1 VNMGAAKPGC
11 KKPGLDILPVTNNIV
26 KTGSDFMV
34 IGLGLDLVEIAR
46 IKQAWQRFGLKF
58 AERVLHRL
66 ELEQMQQT
74 FAAQLSSAQAI
85 GQSRPLH
92 AFMAARFAA
101 KEAAVKALGTGFSA
115 GIGFKDM
122 YVQNLP
128 SGQPQL
134 FLLGKALTRMQEIG
148 AADALLSLTHSRHTA
163 AAVVVLAK

>member
-1 VNMGAAKPGC
+1 
-11 KKPGLDILPVTNNIV
+11 
-26 KTGSDFMV
+26 MV
-34 IGLGLDLVEIAR
+34 IGLGLDLVEIER

-58 AERVLHRL
+58 AEHVLHQL

-74 FAAQLSSAQAI
+74 FATQLSSAKSL

-101 KEAAVKALGTGFSA
+101 KEATVKALGTGISV

-134 FLLGKALTRMQEIG
+134 FLLGKALTRMQALG
-148 AADALLSLTHSRHTA
+148 ATDALLSLTHSRYTA